1 MSNQGTVAIGNR
13 LVGPEQPAF
22 IIAEIGI
29 NHNGSLEIAKRLIDV
44 AALAECDAVKFQKR
58 TVPIVYSQQELD
70 RPREMRK
77 GRNVLQ
83 LAIERDV
90 LPPESV
96 QRLRESDFSDTRN
109 GDLKYALELTLNE
122 YEEIDAYCK
131 TKGITW
137 LASCWD
143 CESVDFIEQFNPPAH
158 KIASPCNEDDELML
172 HLRATGK
179 PLILSTGMTDMDGV
193 RAAVEVLGTRNLVIL
208 HCTSIYPTGTG
219 SPEEVLRCINLKGMD
234 TLRDE
239 FSVPV
244 GFSSH
249 DTGIMPSYAA
259 VALGACMIEKHITQE
274 RGMFGS
280 DQAASSEPSDLI
292 HLVRAV
298 RELSIARGDGEI
310 TIYPDE
316 HAVIEKL
323 RRVRR
328 HSLSVT

>member
-1 MSNQGTVAIGNR
+1 MTNQGTVAIGNR
-13 LVGPEQPAF
+13 LVGPGQPTF

-29 NHNGSLEIAKRLIDV
+29 NHNGDLAMAKRLIDV
-44 AALAECDAVKFQKR
+44 AAFAGCDAVKFQKR
-58 TVPIVYSQQELD
+58 TISVVYSQQELD

-77 GRNVLQ
+77 GKHVLER
-83 LAIERDV
+83 AIERGV

-96 QRLRESDFSDTRN
+96 QRLVQSDFSDTHN
-109 GDLKYALELTLNE
+109 GDFKYALEFTENE
-122 YEEIDAYCK
+122 YALIDAYCK
-131 TKGITW
+131 EKQIAW

-172 HLRATGK
+172 RLRATGK

-193 RAAVEVLGTRNLVIL
+193 RAVVEVLGTEDLVIL

-219 SPEEVLRCINLKGMD
+219 TPEEVLRCVNLKGMNS
-234 TLRDE
+234 LRDE
-239 FSVPV
+239 FGVPV

-249 DTGIMPSYAA
+249 DTGIMPTFAA
-259 VALGACMIEKHITQE
+259 VAMGACMIEKHVTQE

-280 DQAASSEPSDLI
+280 DQALSSEPGDLI
-292 HLVRAV
+292 RLCRAI
-298 RELSIARGDGEI
+298 RELHMAQGDGEI

-316 HAVIEKL
+316 QAVIEKL

-328 HSLSVT
+328 HLSVV